1 MKPQDMI
8 IVAAAAAFFLASGN
22 SVNDSEE
29 INVELP
35 SQYQVI
41 WDQSPVHDLLRQRDN
56 ETADRFDH
64 RFPVVPGHVESWLRR
79 SDGVRTPIFRPRDP
93 ARG

>member
-8 IVAAAAAFFLASGN
+8 VIAAAAAFFLASGD

-41 WDQSPVHDLLRQRDN
+41 WDRSPVHDLLRYSNN
-56 ETADRFDH
+56 EADRFRD
-64 RFPVVPGHVESWLRR
+64 RFPMFRGHVESWLHR
-79 SDGVRTPIFRPRDP
+79 SDGVHTPIVAPRGP